1 MQIVQQMWTRFHGIV
16 ESVLDAVDKGVD
28 YVGFEKN
35 LRKQLNELG
44 REACKS
50 VLEAA
55 DQRLVEHREERPGW
69 RIQRRD
75 DAKSILTPFGRV
87 EYRRTYFK
95 HAKTKECAHLVDRQ
109 AGYGPH
115 ARIDVA
121 LAAEVVEAASEL
133 SYRKSGEKPGRA
145 APDARVSGQTVMKAI
160 RGFDLEEESSGGRR
174 EKKRCETLYVEAD
187 EDHVAGQDGRTYM
200 PFLVYVHEG
209 KDESQRRRLKM
220 PRYFSGLY
228 SETEELWLWVLNYI
242 EEHYD
247 MNFLKRIFVCGDG
260 ASWIKTGLKVLP
272 KSVFVLDMFHL
283 NRRLVEVLKR
293 DSEEYRKAW
302 KAIRAGDR
310 VTVERLLKEAAVF
323 AEIPNQVKMA
333 QDCRRYIRL
342 NWDGI
347 MAHRLHPEADLGV
360 SAEGHVSHILS
371 ARLSSRPMGWSAK
384 GVDQMSRMRAL
395 KANQVEIGVKYVE
408 QHRRGLSPLKALSEV
423 VSREREVLRRVA
435 GEVTDNL
442 PVFAGKVTPL
452 RHWLMSIS
460 HASIW

>member
-1 MQIVQQMWTRFHGIV
+1 MQIVQQLWTSFNRIV
-16 ESVLDAVDKGVD
+16 ESVLDAMEKGLD
-28 YVGFEKN
+28 YVSFEEN
-35 LRKQLNELG
+35 LREQLNELG
-44 REACKS
+44 RVACKS

-55 DQRLVEHREERPGW
+55 DQRLVERREERPGW

-75 DAKSILTPFGRV
+75 DEKSILTPFGTV
-87 EYRRTYFK
+87 KYRRTYFR
-95 HAKTKECAHLVDRQ
+95 HVKTKECAYLVDRQ

-115 ARIDVA
+115 ARIDLA
-121 LAAEVVEAASEL
+121 LAAEIVDAASEL
-133 SYRKSGEKPGRA
+133 SYRKSGEKPSRA
-145 APDARVSGQTVMKAI
+145 APGARVSGQTVMKAI
-160 RGFDLEEESSGGRR
+160 RRFDLEEQASEVRR
-174 EKKRCETLYVEAD
+174 EKRRCETLYVEAD

-200 PFLVYVHEG
+200 PVLVYVHEG
-209 KDESQRRRLKM
+209 KDESQRRMLKM

-228 SETEELWLWVLNYI
+228 SETEELWLWVLHYI

-260 ASWIKTGLKVLP
+260 ASWIKTGLRVLP

-283 NRRLVEVLKR
+283 NKHLVEVFGR
-293 DSEEYRKAW
+293 DSEEYRDAW
-302 KAIRAGDR
+302 KAIRGGDR
-310 VTVERLLKEAAVF
+310 VTVERLLKGKAVF
-323 AEIPNQVKMA
+323 GETPNQVRMA
-333 QDCRRYIRL
+333 QDCRRYIRS

-347 MAHRLHPEADLGV
+347 MARRLYPEADLGV

-395 KANQVEIGVKYVE
+395 KTNQVEIRAKYVE

>member
-1 MQIVQQMWTRFHGIV
+1 
-16 ESVLDAVDKGVD
+16 
-28 YVGFEKN
+28 
-35 LRKQLNELG
+35 
-44 REACKS
+44 
-50 VLEAA
+50 
-55 DQRLVEHREERPGW
+55 
-69 RIQRRD
+69 
-75 DAKSILTPFGRV
+75 
-87 EYRRTYFK
+87 
-95 HAKTKECAHLVDRQ
+95 
-109 AGYGPH
+109 
-115 ARIDVA
+115 
-121 LAAEVVEAASEL
+121 
-133 SYRKSGEKPGRA
+133 
-145 APDARVSGQTVMKAI
+145 
-160 RGFDLEEESSGGRR
+160 
-174 EKKRCETLYVEAD
+174 VEAD

-200 PFLVYVHEG
+200 PVLVYVHEG
-209 KDESQRRRLKM
+209 KDESQRRMLKM

-228 SETEELWLWVLNYI
+228 SETEELWLWVLHYI

-260 ASWIKTGLKVLP
+260 ASWIKTGLRVLP

-283 NRRLVEVLKR
+283 NKHLVEVFGR
-293 DSEEYRKAW
+293 DSEEYRDAW
-302 KAIRAGDR
+302 KAIRGGDR
-310 VTVERLLKEAAVF
+310 VTVERLLKGKAVF
-323 AEIPNQVKMA
+323 GETPNQVRMA
-333 QDCRRYIRL
+333 QDCRRYIRS

-347 MAHRLHPEADLGV
+347 MARRLYPEADLGV

-395 KANQVEIGVKYVE
+395 KTNQVEIRAKYVE